1 MKSKTSSIILCALL
15 FLAGTVNAAAQDLDS
30 SQTRE
35 ETTKQHPKSN
45 LTVKEWNVDA
55 ATGQKVLDHVTI
67 FNEKGKKVEETE
79 YDSKGMQWR
88 KRYEHGENGKVL
100 REMVYNSNN
109 KLDNVRKFEY
119 DELGRKKAEYI
130 YDAKGRLKKYKIY
143 EYIPGAK

>member
-1 MKSKTSSIILCALL
+1 MKLTKYIFVCAISL
-15 FLAGTVNAAAQDLDS
+15 LAGTAGLSAQ
-30 SQTRE
+30 
-35 ETTKQHPKSN
+35 TTAESTKPSKSN

-67 FNEKGKKVEETE
+67 FNEAGKKVEEIE
-79 YDSKGMQWR
+79 YDSRGMQWR
-88 KRYEHGENGKVL
+88 KRYEHGANGKVL
-100 REMVYNSNN
+100 RESVYNSNN
-109 KLDNVRKFEY
+109 RLDNVRKFEF